1 MPQKAALPPAYS
13 ASLNPLVLVR
23 QARAEAVRDWRSAL
37 DQKRLALYGAG
48 VAALTAYASLLALA
62 NPAAVSAWAM
72 AAVFVA
78 ALTSSIAGFAFSAI
92 CGAMLFHLLDDP
104 PAGRRDHDGLQRR
117 GPSASWC
124 GRYAGSRSLGTVL
137 GPS

>member
-13 ASLNPLVLVR
+13 ASSNPFVLAR
-23 QARAEAVRDWRSAL
+23 QARAEAARDWLSAL

-48 VAALTAYASLLALA
+48 VAALTAYASLLSLA

-104 PAGRRDHDGLQRR
+104 VQVVEIMMICSIAGQALMVWSL
-117 GPSASWC
+117 PS
-124 GRYAGSRSLGTVL
+124 
-137 GPS
+137 

>member
-62 NPAAVSAWAM
+62 NSAAVSAWAM

-104 PAGRRDHDGLQRR
+104 VQVVEIMMICSIAGQALMVWSLRRDIAWHGL
-117 GPSASWC
+117 
-124 GRYAGSRSLGTVL
+124 
-137 GPS
+137 